1 LILLYVILK
10 HPLIKER
17 ELMKIETVIFDLDG
31 TLIDS
36 LGDIIRAV
44 NKTLAKFKLPE
55 LSDDTIGS
63 YVGEGVEILI
73 KRSIGEANLNMFE
86 DALSFYV
93 DTYKEECSKST
104 VLFPGVL
111 KVLSQLKQNGIN
123 IALATNKS
131 IGFTENI
138 LKNLAIYDMF
148 DVVMGPENVK
158 NRKPHRE
165 VVDVIVKK
173 VGGKL
178 ENTLI
183 VGDSKFDILCG
194 KNAGIYTCGV
204 TYGIGTVQSLIEA
217 EADFLISDIE
227 KLLLLC

>member
-1 LILLYVILK
+1 
-10 HPLIKER
+10 
-17 ELMKIETVIFDLDG
+17 MKIETIIFDLDG

-36 LGDIIRAV
+36 LGDLISAV
-44 NKTLAKFKLPE
+44 NKTLEHFELPI
-55 LSDDTIGS
+55 LPDKVIGS
-63 YVGEGVEILI
+63 YVGEGMELLI
-73 KRSIGEANLNMFE
+73 KRSIGENNLEKFE
-86 DALSFYV
+86 EVLSFYV
-93 DTYKEECSKST
+93 TAYKEECESST
-104 VLFPGVL
+104 VLFQGVL
-111 KVLSQLKQNGIN
+111 KVLEKLKEKGIN

-131 IGFTENI
+131 IGFTESI
-138 LKNLAIYDMF
+138 LKNLGIYEDF

-165 VVDVIVKK
+165 VVDVIIEK

-204 TYGIGTVQSLIEA
+204 TYGIGTVESLIEA
-217 EADFLISDIE
+217 KADFLVSDIE